1 MPVAPSTRSHLDD
14 HLGQAEFALKVS
26 ANFDC
31 LKNTPAHEAVR
42 AALVRVAEARRWVRE
57 RLAVEQPAMKP
68 YQAPLGQGLPLTRT
82 ERQGYRWP

>member
-1 MPVAPSTRSHLDD
+1 MPVDSSTRSHLDD

-31 LKNTPAHEAVR
+31 LKDTPAHEAVR

-68 YQAPLGQGLPLTRT
+68 YQAALGQGLPLTRKK
-82 ERQGYRWP
+82 RLGYRWP